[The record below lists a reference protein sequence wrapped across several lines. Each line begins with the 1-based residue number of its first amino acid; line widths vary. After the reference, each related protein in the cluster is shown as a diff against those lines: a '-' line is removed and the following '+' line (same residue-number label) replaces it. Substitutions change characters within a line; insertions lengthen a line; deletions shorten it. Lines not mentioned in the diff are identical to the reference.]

1 MRQIALDGPAGAG
14 KSTIAKE
21 VAKRLQFVYIDTGA
35 MYRTLALACL
45 KQGIPALDE
54 VRVCDAAEGA
64 DLDIQYIDGVQ
75 HMLLNGEDVSDQIRT
90 EQVGKAASDTS
101 KYQRVR
107 TRLVALQQQ
116 LAERYDVVMDGRDI
130 GTVVLPDADLK
141 IFLTASVEVRAERRY
156 REYLEKGIDC
166 DLDAIR
172 EDIRERDYNDTH
184 RENSPLRKA
193 QDAIEVDT
201 SDMTIPEVTEE
212 IIRLYES
219 LVPSGNA

>member
-21 VAKRLQFVYIDTGA
+21 IAQRLQFVYIDTGA

-45 KQGIPALDE
+45 KQGISVTDE
-54 VRVCDAAEGA
+54 ERVCDAAERA
-64 DLDIQYIDGVQ
+64 DLDIQYLDGAQ

-90 EQVGKAASDTS
+90 EQVSKAASDTS

-116 LAERYDVVMDGRDI
+116 LAQRYDVVMDGRDI
-130 GTVVLPDADLK
+130 GTVVLPSADLK

-156 REYLEKGIDC
+156 KEYLEKGIVC
-166 DLDAIR
+166 DLDTIR
-172 EDIRERDYNDTH
+172 EDIRDRDYNDMH
-184 RENSPLRKA
+184 REHSPLRKA
-193 QDAIEVDT
+193 EDAIEVDT
-201 SDMTIPEVTEE
+201 SCMTIQEVTDKV
-212 IIRLYES
+212 ISLYHERVS
-219 LVPSGNA
+219 